1 MSLMRPAFLKTRQ
14 RVRKDSLNRT
24 SIRKKERLASLR
36 IRSMRNSGL
45 AIREEASRIQVSR
58 HMLGLITVSQTDNP
72 MAVRDM
78 AISQAADSRFI
89 IRDIPDSPETAS
101 LLIMRPIMAS
111 LMETKGTATRH
122 MEIPFREVRL
132 MVIPLMEGAHIMGRR
147 DMASRDMHMAGKNR
161 VKIIRF

>member
-36 IRSMRNSGL
+36 IRSMRNSGP

-101 LLIMRPIMAS
+101 LLIMRPILAS
-111 LMETKGTATRH
+111 LM
-122 MEIPFREVRL
+122 
-132 MVIPLMEGAHIMGRR
+132 
-147 DMASRDMHMAGKNR
+147 
-161 VKIIRF
+161 